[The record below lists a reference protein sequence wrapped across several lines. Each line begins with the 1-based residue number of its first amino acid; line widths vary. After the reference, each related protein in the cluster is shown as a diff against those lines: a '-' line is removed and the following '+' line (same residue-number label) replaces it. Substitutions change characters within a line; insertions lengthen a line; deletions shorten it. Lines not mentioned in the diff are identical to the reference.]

1 MSPGLPPAPS
11 STPSAAFWGGKK
23 PKSGSRRC
31 GGALSSPRSP
41 LGCPCVLPP
50 QLSEGRD
57 ALKKT
62 WNPKFTLRSHY
73 DAVRGLAFHPAEA
86 ALLTASEDGTLKLWN
101 LQKTVAAKKWV
112 LGIVGGGLPGGL
124 VSPHPLQVWTCP
136 PFCSFYS
143 FFCVFPPA
151 GTRRWTWSRSTPS
164 AGTGRGRRH
173 PEEIGTPRGELW
185 GPPWPRLTPSCPRR
199 GPVLAVAMG
208 RDSALCCSGGVDAC
222 IRRWRL
228 PDLDMDPYDGYGGF
242 PAALPGE
249 GRFWGGVHP
258 SG

>member
-23 PKSGSRRC
+23 PKSGSWRC

-41 LGCPCVLPP
+41 LGCPCVPPP

-86 ALLTASEDGTLKLWN
+86 ALLTASEDSTLKLWN

-112 LGIVGGGLPGGL
+112 LGIPGGGG
-124 VSPHPLQVWTCP
+124 WCP
-136 PFCSFYS
+136 P
-143 FFCVFPPA
+143 
-151 GTRRWTWSRSTPS
+151 TPS
-164 AGTGRGRRH
+164 RCGRAPLFVLFIIFLVFSLPQERGAGRGAGLRLPRAQVGVG
-173 PEEIGTPRGELW
+173 GTPRRL
-185 GPPWPRLTPSCPRR
+185 GPPGAS
-199 GPVLAVAMG
+199 
-208 RDSALCCSGGVDAC
+208 
-222 IRRWRL
+222 
-228 PDLDMDPYDGYGGF
+228 F
-242 PAALPGE
+242 
-249 GRFWGGVHP
+249 GVHHDP
-258 SG
+258 VSPRPVPVGARCWPWPWAVTARCAAAAA

>member
-1 MSPGLPPAPS
+1 MFPDAALSVPLALLLLLSSLNPFVRVPSVFLHPAVAPKRPPLSPECPLGSPLLPPQP
-11 STPSAAFWGGKK
+11 PQ
-23 PKSGSRRC
+23 RRFGVEKNPNLGP

-41 LGCPCVLPP
+41 LGCPCVPPP

-112 LGIVGGGLPGGL
+112 LGIPGGGL

-136 PFCSFYS
+136 PFCAFYY
-143 FFCVFPPA
+143 FFGVFPPA

-164 AGTGRGRRH
+164 AGTGGGWRH

-185 GPPWPRLTPSCPRR
+185 GPP
-199 GPVLAVAMG
+199 
-208 RDSALCCSGGVDAC
+208 
-222 IRRWRL
+222 
-228 PDLDMDPYDGYGGF
+228 
-242 PAALPGE
+242 
-249 GRFWGGVHP
+249 
-258 SG
+258 